1 MGKGRQGRLLS
12 YLALA
17 IIIVVGALVH
27 GLPASAASSP
37 LSEWRYDAAIGSADA
52 GDHGILPG
60 PLQPRDIRDQRSP
73 RGSVDNGID
82 GDTLAAADAGAIELA
97 GRFSFFLFDSDHCSA
112 LALRL
117 AHRPRDPPRQS

>member
-1 MGKGRQGRLLS
+1 MEKGRQGRLLS

-17 IIIVVGALVH
+17 IIIVGALVH

-37 LSEWRYDAAIGSADA
+37 MADWRYDSAINSTDA

-60 PLQPRDIRDQRSP
+60 PLQPRDVREQRST
-73 RGSVDNGID
+73 RASLDNGVD
-82 GDTLAAADAGAIELA
+82 SDTLAMASAGAIESA
-97 GRFSFFLFDSDHCSA
+97 GRFSFFLFDSDRCSA

-117 AHRPRDPPRQS
+117 AHRPRDPPRLS